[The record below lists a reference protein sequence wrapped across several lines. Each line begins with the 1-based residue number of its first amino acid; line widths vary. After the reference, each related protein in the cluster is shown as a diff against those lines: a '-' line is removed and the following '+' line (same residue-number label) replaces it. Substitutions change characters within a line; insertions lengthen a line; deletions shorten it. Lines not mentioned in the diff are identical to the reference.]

1 MFFNLFGK
9 RRKPVGKMT
18 DQEVFDRIKPVIV
31 DLLGVYDYEVKLDAH
46 LVCDLSADESD
57 YRELPV
63 LLGKRC
69 NIVIPESDRPE
80 MRRIVRTVQDLVD
93 FIKGDKEKI
102 HQRQHSYFSREV
114 RHILREVLGVGTLQ
128 ITSSSHLIN
137 DFSADAIDFEAIVMA
152 LVEKPE
158 FGVPVMVQYM
168 PNAEAE
174 CEYGVYC
181 ITDAGE
187 SFSIATV
194 GDLVRFVER
203 YNEKMIV

>member
-9 RRKPVGKMT
+9 WRKPVGKMT

-63 LLGKRC
+63 SLGKRC

-137 DFSADAIDFEAIVMA
+137 DFSADAIDFEAIVVA

-181 ITDAGE
+181 ITDASE
-187 SFSIATV
+187 SFPIATV

>member
-1 MFFNLFGK
+1 MFCNLFGK
-9 RRKPVGKMT
+9 WRKPVGKMT

-31 DLLGVYDYEVKLDAH
+31 DLLGVYDYEVRLDAH

-57 YRELPV
+57 YRELPM

-69 NIVIPESDRPE
+69 NIDRPE

-181 ITDAGE
+181 ITDVGE